1 MAETENSKDLI
12 SVLWSGADILRSKM
26 DANEYV
32 ERTIKRNKRCYF
44 SRMRSQRL
52 DMGNWIIHEWSKKIG
67 YESMER
73 TKSAGIYINDGKRE
87 TVKERM
93 IGNSVSWEN
102 YLHLLN
108 TDLM

>member
-1 MAETENSKDLI
+1 
-12 SVLWSGADILRSKM
+12 
-26 DANEYV
+26 
-32 ERTIKRNKRCYF
+32 
-44 SRMRSQRL
+44 
-52 DMGNWIIHEWSKKIG
+52 
-67 YESMER
+67 MEG

-108 TDLM
+108 TDSM